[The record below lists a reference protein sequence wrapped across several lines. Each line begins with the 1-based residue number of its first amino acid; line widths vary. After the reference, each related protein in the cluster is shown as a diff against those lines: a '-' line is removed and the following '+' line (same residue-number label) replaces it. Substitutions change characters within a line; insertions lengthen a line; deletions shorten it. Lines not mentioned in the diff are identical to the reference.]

1 MIAAAILLV
10 VIAMIG
16 APLFTVLAAGGLLT
30 SHASDISPDILII
43 EMNRLATS
51 PNMIAIPLFTF
62 AGVLMSSGGA
72 PQRLVNFYRAAL
84 GWIPGGLAIVA
95 VGSCAFF
102 TAYSGASGV
111 TILALGGLLYPM
123 LRGEG
128 YKEKFSLGLLTTSGS
143 LGLLFP
149 PSLAIIIYG
158 IVAGVGIEKMFF
170 AGLIP
175 GILLMIMLA
184 IFSMIY
190 GTESHVIKHDFELNT
205 LVTTTKGAIWD
216 LLLPVGVVTGI
227 FGGFVSIMEAAAVTA
242 AYVIIVEVFIYKEIS
257 LRTQFFDLLV
267 ETCILFGSLIAI
279 LLVALGL
286 TNLMI
291 DAQLPMKLLE
301 AIEQHISSPVQF
313 LLLLNLFLLVVGAM
327 MDIFSAIIVVVPL
340 ILPLA
345 ARYGVD
351 PIHLGIIFLANLE
364 IGYSTPPVGINLFIA
379 SQRFGKSIITLFKS
393 TLPFLMLMLVWLL
406 MVTYIPELSLWWQPE
421 VDPSKVIEPPA
432 LD

>member
-1 MIAAAILLV
+1 MLSAALILV
-10 VIAMIG
+10 VLALLG
-16 APLFTVLAAGGLLT
+16 VPLFVVLAAGGLLA
-30 SHASDISPDILII
+30 SHTADISPDILII
-43 EMNRLATS
+43 EMNRLAAS

-84 GWIPGGLAIVA
+84 GWMPGGLAIVTI
-95 VGSCAFF
+95 GTCAFF
-102 TAYSGASGV
+102 TSYSGASGV
-111 TILALGGLLYPM
+111 TILALGGLLYPI
-123 LRGEG
+123 LVGEG
-128 YKEKFSLGLLTTSGS
+128 YREKFSLGLLTTSGS

-149 PSLAIIIYG
+149 PSLAILIYG
-158 IVAGVGIEKMFF
+158 IVAGVGIDKLFL
-170 AGLIP
+170 AGIIP
-175 GILLMIMLA
+175 GTLLMVILA
-184 IFSMIY
+184 IYSMIH
-190 GTESHVIKHDFELNT
+190 GNKLHVVKHEFDVNT
-205 LVTTTKGAIWD
+205 LLATARIAIWD
-216 LLLPVGVVTGI
+216 IFLPVGIVIGI

-242 AYVIIVEVFIYKEIS
+242 SYVIFIEVVIHKEIN
-257 LRTQFFDLLV
+257 LRTQFFGLLV
-267 ETCILFGSLIAI
+267 ESCILFGSLLAI

-291 DAQLPMKLLE
+291 DAQLPMHMLE
-301 AIEQHISSPVQF
+301 VLEQHITSPLEF

-379 SQRFGKSIITLFKS
+379 SQRFGKPIITLFKS
-393 TLPFLMLMLVWLL
+393 TLPFLVLMVFWLML
-406 MVTYIPELSLWWQPE
+406 VTYIPELSLWWQK
-421 VDPSKVIEPPA
+421 D
-432 LD
+432 